1 MILDFTKS
9 AISQDMIG
17 IIMNEKNL
25 TKEEAV
31 SFAVNEKIA
40 QDIIDFKAVGIAYST
55 WGYMNPGRM
64 MITLQDPIIDVKFN
78 EEQIGL
84 IKKVMKSENAPLH
97 FTIGYFLLLTMYS
110 FGYFI

>member
-1 MILDFTKS
+1 MLYFNLRGYNMILDFTKS

-84 IKKVMKSENAPLH
+84 IKKVMKS
-97 FTIGYFLLLTMYS
+97 
-110 FGYFI
+110 